1 MSRRAVLSLAVT
13 AAVLAGC
20 GGSDDVLL
28 LYSPHGRDLLSLVEE
43 TYEAAHPGL
52 DVRWLDMGSQ
62 EVYDRV
68 RSETANP
75 QADVWFGGPS
85 TIFARGAAED
95 LLAAY
100 RPPWAEHLPA
110 GYSDAQ
116 DRYHA
121 VYRTAP
127 VILFNS
133 DAVPADQAPDDWDD
147 LLDPRWD
154 DEILIRDPVAS
165 GTMRTFFGLIL
176 YRSLEETGDT
186 RAGFDWLRRLDARTK
201 EYVLN
206 PVLMVEKL
214 VRREGLV
221 TVWELTDALWQRR
234 WNQPLDYRF
243 PASGTP
249 IIVDSVGLV
258 AGSPHPEAA
267 REFIDWIGSPEA
279 LELAAEKA
287 FRLPARN
294 DLPESELP
302 EWARTVLHQIVP
314 AEVDY
319 ELLERYGQEWM
330 STWDR
335 SVRGRGE

>member
-1 MSRRAVLSLAVT
+1 
-13 AAVLAGC
+13 
-20 GGSDDVLL
+20 
-28 LYSPHGRDLLSLVEE
+28 
-43 TYEAAHPGL
+43 
-52 DVRWLDMGSQ
+52 
-62 EVYDRV
+62 
-68 RSETANP
+68 
-75 QADVWFGGPS
+75 
-85 TIFARGAAED
+85 
-95 LLAAY
+95 
-100 RPPWAEHLPA
+100 
-110 GYSDAQ
+110 
-116 DRYHA
+116 
-121 VYRTAP
+121 
-127 VILFNS
+127 
-133 DAVPADQAPDDWDD
+133 
-147 LLDPRWD
+147 
-154 DEILIRDPVAS
+154 
-165 GTMRTFFGLIL
+165 
-176 YRSLEETGDT
+176 
-186 RAGFDWLRRLDARTK
+186 
-201 EYVLN
+201 
-206 PVLMVEKL
+206 MVEKL